1 MLTCM
6 SSRIEN
12 RTQIRVFWS
21 GAQATARQWSAG
33 DCKCGAIHEFAELRA
48 GGSYISQNDP
58 RLHFG
63 LGAEA
68 KMDQAEIR
76 WPSGKIEVLKDLPA
90 DYIYTI
96 IEGRGV
102 QQRASIPNATGK

>member
-1 MLTCM
+1 VT
-6 SSRIEN
+6 
-12 RTQIRVFWS
+12 V
-21 GAQATARQWSAG
+21 SA
-33 DCKCGAIHEFAELRA
+33 GAIHEFAKLRA